1 MTTVQLT
8 ERQYKNL
15 ARLERQS
22 RANEGGKDGK
32 KSEAKRNRRA
42 KERARKKATP
52 KAPRKPWLDART
64 LRAALEGM
72 LDCYER
78 ACCGLP
84 DGEFKAYVEE
94 CFRIGGDRPAEA
106 RAILNRTESEKPAA
120 VDPTITPPW
129 L

>member
-1 MTTVQLT
+1 MVSTTLSD
-8 ERQYKNL
+8 RDYW
-15 ARLERQS
+15 
-22 RANEGGKDGK
+22 K
-32 KSEAKRNRRA
+32 KVGEDKAKRRKGDGNPQARRDRRA

-52 KAPRKPWLDART
+52 RAPRKPWLDART